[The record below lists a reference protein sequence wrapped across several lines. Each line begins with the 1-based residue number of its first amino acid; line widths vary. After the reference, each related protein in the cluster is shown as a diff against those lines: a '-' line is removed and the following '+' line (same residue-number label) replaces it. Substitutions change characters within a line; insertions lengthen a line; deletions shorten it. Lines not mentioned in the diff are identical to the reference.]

1 MKKLK
6 MWLINHFLPV
16 WAKEELLAENERLRK
31 QITELQAVID
41 QKNAYISG
49 LEVGIKAMRRITVYA
64 GEGRK

>member
-1 MKKLK
+1 MRKLK

-31 QITELQAVID
+31 QITELQAAID
-41 QKNAYISG
+41 RKNAYISG
-49 LEVGIKAMRRITVYA
+49 LEVGIRAMRRITVYA